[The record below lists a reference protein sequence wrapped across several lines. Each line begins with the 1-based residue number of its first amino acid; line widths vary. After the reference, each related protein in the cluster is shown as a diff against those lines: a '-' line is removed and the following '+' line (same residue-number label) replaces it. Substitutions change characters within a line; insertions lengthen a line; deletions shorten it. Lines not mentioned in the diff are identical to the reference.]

1 MSVFA
6 SDRPN
11 GERSKVIATT
21 GRIVKINTRDKT
33 LTVSGQASAAGT
45 NMLPRQRSWHFG
57 IQVPGILIPGGLPIP
72 SQPKS
77 SANLEKRDEYT
88 VLTTTNTVF
97 QDGADDIRFEDF
109 KSGETVSIHG
119 ALKGTT
125 LTATRLAKW
134 N

>member
-1 MSVFA
+1 M
-6 SDRPN
+6 
-11 GERSKVIATT
+11 IATT
-21 GRIVKINTRDKT
+21 GRIIKINTRDKT
-33 LTVSGQASAAGT
+33 LTVSGPASAAGN

-72 SQPKS
+72 SQSKS
-77 SANLEKRDEYT
+77 SANLENRDEYT

-97 QDGADDIRFEDF
+97 QDGAEDIRFEDF

-125 LTATRLAKW
+125 LTAARLAKW